1 MAEATEEVE
10 EEEEQECPKCPP
22 PGAPAWMATFADMA
36 TLLMA
41 FFVLILSFAEFNVP
55 KFKQISGSLKNAF
68 GVQRIVPV
76 VEQPKGTTV
85 LSLNFSPSPSPS
97 VTKQM
102 TQQTTT
108 IEQPELEQKQKEKDS
123 DGGET
128 DKKETDG
135 GQLETDEL
143 AKALKEA
150 IGRGDVTIESLGDKV
165 FVNFNNTTE
174 DDNKKD
180 TAELI
185 EETLKALEEAR
196 AASGKAE
203 QEVLFGGIE
212 QKLAELAASAKN
224 NDDDN
229 KKSNS
234 DGEGSG
240 SGSAEDKKAKIAEDN
255 LQVALKQEI
264 DKGKLGKIISVHAN
278 FWLYKPDKYYN
289 EKWRTQ
295 KGAGPL
301 GINLVHDIYL
311 LSFLLGPIASVQA
324 FKSNNYRKFDVED
337 SAVIILKFKSGTLGT
352 INISDCIVSPW
363 SYELTAGENQAY
375 PETNESAYFIGGTDG
390 SLQLPNTKF
399 WFNKGTKSWWKPI
412 YTKQIPTRKNH
423 PLINQIEHFS
433 KIIQKKEKPIVS
445 GEDGLNSLKIFDAI
459 NKSSDSGKR
468 IDIA

>member
-165 FVNFNNTTE
+165 FVNFNNTNE

-212 QKLAELAASAKN
+212 QKLAELAASAKSN
-224 NDDDN
+224 NDDN
-229 KKSNS
+229 KESNS

-264 DKGKLGKIISVHAN
+264 DKGLVEVERKDGKV
-278 FWLYKPDKYYN
+278 FV
-289 EKWRTQ
+289 TV
-295 KGAGPL
+295 GAGGAFPSGSAELTDEARTIMAKIATTGVGPTSKITVSGHTDNVPL
-301 GINLVHDIYL
+301 KFGSNFRDNWDLAAARA
-311 LSFLLGPIASVQA
+311 ASVVQEMEKAGTITADRMQA
-324 FKSNNYRKFDVED
+324 VSFGEAKPIKSND
-337 SAVIILKFKSGTLGT
+337 T
-352 INISDCIVSPW
+352 SDGRS
-363 SYELTAGENQAY
+363 
-375 PETNESAYFIGGTDG
+375 
-390 SLQLPNTKF
+390 
-399 WFNKGTKSWWKPI
+399 
-412 YTKQIPTRKNH
+412 KNRR
-423 PLINQIEHFS
+423 IE
-433 KIIQKKEKPIVS
+433 IE
-445 GEDGLNSLKIFDAI
+445 
-459 NKSSDSGKR
+459 
-468 IDIA
+468 IDF

>member
-165 FVNFNNTTE
+165 FVNFNNTNE

-212 QKLAELAASAKN
+212 QKLAELAASAKSN
-224 NDDDN
+224 DDN
-229 KKSNS
+229 KESNS
-234 DGEGSG
+234 DGDGSG

-264 DKGKLGKIISVHAN
+264 DKGLVEVERKDGKV
-278 FWLYKPDKYYN
+278 FV
-289 EKWRTQ
+289 TV
-295 KGAGPL
+295 GAGGAFPSGSAELTDEARTIMAKIATTGVGPTSKITVSGHTDNVPL
-301 GINLVHDIYL
+301 KFGSNFRDNWDLAAARA
-311 LSFLLGPIASVQA
+311 ASVVQEMEKAGTITADRMQA
-324 FKSNNYRKFDVED
+324 VSFGEAKPIKSNDTSEGR
-337 SAVIILKFKSGTLGT
+337 S
-352 INISDCIVSPW
+352 
-363 SYELTAGENQAY
+363 
-375 PETNESAYFIGGTDG
+375 
-390 SLQLPNTKF
+390 
-399 WFNKGTKSWWKPI
+399 
-412 YTKQIPTRKNH
+412 KNRR
-423 PLINQIEHFS
+423 IE
-433 KIIQKKEKPIVS
+433 IE
-445 GEDGLNSLKIFDAI
+445 
-459 NKSSDSGKR
+459 
-468 IDIA
+468 IDF

>member
-165 FVNFNNTTE
+165 FVNFNNTNE
-174 DDNKKD
+174 IDNKKD

-212 QKLAELAASAKN
+212 QKLAELAASAKSN
-224 NDDDN
+224 NKDNQDSDD
-229 KKSNS
+229 
-234 DGEGSG
+234 EGNDSG
-240 SGSAEDKKAKIAEDN
+240 SGSAQDQKAKIAEDN
-255 LQVALKQEI
+255 LQVALRQEI
-264 DKGKLGKIISVHAN
+264 DKGLVQVERKDGKV
-278 FWLYKPDKYYN
+278 FV
-289 EKWRTQ
+289 TV
-295 KGAGPL
+295 GAGGAFPSGSAELTDEARTIMAKIATTGVGPTSKITVSGHTDNVPL
-301 GINLVHDIYL
+301 KFGSNFRDNWDLAAARA
-311 LSFLLGPIASVQA
+311 ASVVQEMEKVGTITADRMQA
-324 FKSNNYRKFDVED
+324 VSFGEAKPIKSNDTSEGR
-337 SAVIILKFKSGTLGT
+337 S
-352 INISDCIVSPW
+352 
-363 SYELTAGENQAY
+363 
-375 PETNESAYFIGGTDG
+375 
-390 SLQLPNTKF
+390 
-399 WFNKGTKSWWKPI
+399 
-412 YTKQIPTRKNH
+412 KNRR
-423 PLINQIEHFS
+423 IE
-433 KIIQKKEKPIVS
+433 IE
-445 GEDGLNSLKIFDAI
+445 
-459 NKSSDSGKR
+459 
-468 IDIA
+468 IDF

>member
-165 FVNFNNTTE
+165 FVNFNNTNE

-212 QKLAELAASAKN
+212 QKLAELAASAKS
-224 NDDDN
+224 NDKDN
-229 KKSNS
+229 QISN
-234 DGEGSG
+234 DEGNGSG
-240 SGSAEDKKAKIAEDN
+240 SGSVQDQKAKIAEDN
-255 LQVALKQEI
+255 LQVALRQEI
-264 DKGKLGKIISVHAN
+264 DKGLVQVERKDGKV
-278 FWLYKPDKYYN
+278 FV
-289 EKWRTQ
+289 TV
-295 KGAGPL
+295 GAGGAFPSGSAELTDEARTIMAKIATTGVGPTSKITVSGHTDNVPL
-301 GINLVHDIYL
+301 KFGSNFRDNWDLAAARA
-311 LSFLLGPIASVQA
+311 ASVVQEMEKVGTITADRMQA
-324 FKSNNYRKFDVED
+324 VSFGEAKPIKSNDTSEGR
-337 SAVIILKFKSGTLGT
+337 S
-352 INISDCIVSPW
+352 
-363 SYELTAGENQAY
+363 
-375 PETNESAYFIGGTDG
+375 
-390 SLQLPNTKF
+390 
-399 WFNKGTKSWWKPI
+399 
-412 YTKQIPTRKNH
+412 KNRR
-423 PLINQIEHFS
+423 IE
-433 KIIQKKEKPIVS
+433 IE
-445 GEDGLNSLKIFDAI
+445 
-459 NKSSDSGKR
+459 
-468 IDIA
+468 IDF

>member
-143 AKALKEA
+143 AKALKDA

-165 FVNFNNTTE
+165 FVNFKNTNE

-185 EETLKALEEAR
+185 EETLKALEKAR

-212 QKLAELAASAKN
+212 EKLAELASSAKS
-224 NDDDN
+224 NDKEN
-229 KKSNS
+229 QVSN
-234 DGEGSG
+234 DEGNGSG
-240 SGSAEDKKAKIAEDN
+240 SGSAQDQKAKIAEDN

-264 DKGKLGKIISVHAN
+264 DKGLVEVERKDGKV
-278 FWLYKPDKYYN
+278 FV
-289 EKWRTQ
+289 TV
-295 KGAGPL
+295 GAGGAFPSGSAELTDEARTIMAKIATTGVGPTSKITVSGHTDNVPL
-301 GINLVHDIYL
+301 KFGSNFRDNWDLAAARA
-311 LSFLLGPIASVQA
+311 ASVVQEMEKAGTITADRMQA
-324 FKSNNYRKFDVED
+324 VSFGEAKPIKSNDTSEGR
-337 SAVIILKFKSGTLGT
+337 S
-352 INISDCIVSPW
+352 
-363 SYELTAGENQAY
+363 
-375 PETNESAYFIGGTDG
+375 
-390 SLQLPNTKF
+390 
-399 WFNKGTKSWWKPI
+399 
-412 YTKQIPTRKNH
+412 KNRR
-423 PLINQIEHFS
+423 IE
-433 KIIQKKEKPIVS
+433 IE
-445 GEDGLNSLKIFDAI
+445 
-459 NKSSDSGKR
+459 
-468 IDIA
+468 IDF

>member
-165 FVNFNNTTE
+165 FVNFNNTNE

-212 QKLAELAASAKN
+212 QKLAELAASAKIN
-224 NDDDN
+224 NKDN
-229 KKSNS
+229 QVSN
-234 DGEGSG
+234 DEGNGSG
-240 SGSAEDKKAKIAEDN
+240 SGSAQDQKAKIAEDN
-255 LQVALKQEI
+255 LQVALRQEI
-264 DKGKLGKIISVHAN
+264 DKGLVQVERKDGKV
-278 FWLYKPDKYYN
+278 FV
-289 EKWRTQ
+289 TV
-295 KGAGPL
+295 GAGGAFPSGSAELTDEARTIMAKIATTGVGPTSKITVSGHTDNVPL
-301 GINLVHDIYL
+301 KFGSNFRDNWDLAAARA
-311 LSFLLGPIASVQA
+311 ASVVQEMEKVGTITADRMQA
-324 FKSNNYRKFDVED
+324 VSFGEAKPIKSNDTSEGR
-337 SAVIILKFKSGTLGT
+337 S
-352 INISDCIVSPW
+352 
-363 SYELTAGENQAY
+363 
-375 PETNESAYFIGGTDG
+375 
-390 SLQLPNTKF
+390 
-399 WFNKGTKSWWKPI
+399 
-412 YTKQIPTRKNH
+412 KNRR
-423 PLINQIEHFS
+423 IE
-433 KIIQKKEKPIVS
+433 IE
-445 GEDGLNSLKIFDAI
+445 
-459 NKSSDSGKR
+459 
-468 IDIA
+468 IDF

>member
-165 FVNFNNTTE
+165 FVNFNNTNE

-212 QKLAELAASAKN
+212 QKLAELAASAKS
-224 NDDDN
+224 NDKDN
-229 KKSNS
+229 QVSN
-234 DGEGSG
+234 DEGNDSG
-240 SGSAEDKKAKIAEDN
+240 SGSAQDQKAKIAEDN
-255 LQVALKQEI
+255 LQVALRQEI
-264 DKGKLGKIISVHAN
+264 DKGLVQVERKDGKV
-278 FWLYKPDKYYN
+278 FV
-289 EKWRTQ
+289 TV
-295 KGAGPL
+295 GAGGAFPSGSAELTDEARTIMAKIATTGVGPTSKITVSGHTDNVPL
-301 GINLVHDIYL
+301 KFGSNFRDNWDLAAARA
-311 LSFLLGPIASVQA
+311 ASVVQEMEKAGTITADRMQA
-324 FKSNNYRKFDVED
+324 VSFGEAKPIKSNDTSEGR
-337 SAVIILKFKSGTLGT
+337 S
-352 INISDCIVSPW
+352 
-363 SYELTAGENQAY
+363 
-375 PETNESAYFIGGTDG
+375 
-390 SLQLPNTKF
+390 
-399 WFNKGTKSWWKPI
+399 
-412 YTKQIPTRKNH
+412 KNRR
-423 PLINQIEHFS
+423 IE
-433 KIIQKKEKPIVS
+433 IE
-445 GEDGLNSLKIFDAI
+445 
-459 NKSSDSGKR
+459 
-468 IDIA
+468 IDF

>member
-165 FVNFNNTTE
+165 FVNFNNTNE

-203 QEVLFGGIE
+203 QRDSFGGIE

-224 NDDDN
+224 NNDDN
-229 KKSNS
+229 KESNS

-264 DKGKLGKIISVHAN
+264 DKGLVEVERKDGKV
-278 FWLYKPDKYYN
+278 FV
-289 EKWRTQ
+289 TV
-295 KGAGPL
+295 GAGGAFPSGSAELTDEARTIMAKIATTGVGPTSKITVSGHTDNVPL
-301 GINLVHDIYL
+301 KFGSNFRDNWDLAAARA
-311 LSFLLGPIASVQA
+311 ASVVQEMEKVGTITADRMQA
-324 FKSNNYRKFDVED
+324 VSFGEAKPIKSNDTSEGRSKNRRIEFD
-337 SAVIILKFKSGTLGT
+337 
-352 INISDCIVSPW
+352 
-363 SYELTAGENQAY
+363 
-375 PETNESAYFIGGTDG
+375 
-390 SLQLPNTKF
+390 
-399 WFNKGTKSWWKPI
+399 
-412 YTKQIPTRKNH
+412 
-423 PLINQIEHFS
+423 
-433 KIIQKKEKPIVS
+433 
-445 GEDGLNSLKIFDAI
+445 
-459 NKSSDSGKR
+459 
-468 IDIA
+468 IDF

>member
-224 NDDDN
+224 NNDDN
-229 KKSNS
+229 KESNS

-264 DKGKLGKIISVHAN
+264 DKGLVEVERKDGKV
-278 FWLYKPDKYYN
+278 FV
-289 EKWRTQ
+289 TV
-295 KGAGPL
+295 GAGGAFPSGSAELTDEARTIMAKIATTGVGPTSKITVSGHTDNVPL
-301 GINLVHDIYL
+301 KFGSNFRDNWDLAAARA
-311 LSFLLGPIASVQA
+311 ASVVQEMEKAGTITADRMQA
-324 FKSNNYRKFDVED
+324 VSFGEAKPIKSNDTSEGR
-337 SAVIILKFKSGTLGT
+337 S
-352 INISDCIVSPW
+352 
-363 SYELTAGENQAY
+363 
-375 PETNESAYFIGGTDG
+375 
-390 SLQLPNTKF
+390 
-399 WFNKGTKSWWKPI
+399 
-412 YTKQIPTRKNH
+412 KNRR
-423 PLINQIEHFS
+423 IE
-433 KIIQKKEKPIVS
+433 IE
-445 GEDGLNSLKIFDAI
+445 
-459 NKSSDSGKR
+459 
-468 IDIA
+468 IDF